1 MSSKDIEWYKRDT
14 PSPSRSASSKPS
26 SSSTSVR
33 ALDNHRNLLH
43 ILHNAFV
50 NDDDTAI
57 MVNLSGASLAD
68 RLSQSPHLSDD
79 EMFSDSLP
87 VVEGL
92 PEEEEDEDEDEDEE
106 VSDVETPSILPY
118 RLGEQGSLGKLSLPK
133 GRQGQRRLKR
143 PESTRLLRRR

>member
-1 MSSKDIEWYKRDT
+1 MVQVRY
-14 PSPSRSASSKPS
+14 PS

-33 ALDNHRNLLH
+33 VLDNHRNLLH

-57 MVNLSGASLAD
+57 MVNFSGASLAD

-92 PEEEEDEDEDEDEE
+92 PEEDEDEE
-106 VSDVETPSILPY
+106 VSDVETPNLLPY
-118 RLGEQGSLGKLSLPK
+118 RLGEQGPLGKLSLPK

-143 PESTRLLRRR
+143 PESTLLLRRR